1 LNRTSSRIDVLRE
14 AAKDLRY
21 LLNRGYHKETVLKI
35 IGDKYLLDKS
45 ERLILYRSVYSE
57 YEVEVVSKKKLSAK
71 EVRGKNVW
79 IDGFNVLNTV
89 EAALKNHELA
99 LCDDGIV
106 RDFSEVYG
114 KYRISEC
121 TSTSIR
127 LIGSSLKEL
136 DVSRITVLY
145 ESQVS
150 KSGEIAKMM
159 KEILRNLDLDL
170 YVELSKTVDSI
181 LSRVD
186 GVVCTSDSAILLKA
200 KHIFDIA
207 GYIIIEKLGYQN
219 LIRI

>member
-1 LNRTSSRIDVLRE
+1 MNKISSRINVLRE

-21 LLNRGYHKETVLKI
+21 LLNRGYRKETVLKI
-35 IGDKYLLDKS
+35 IGDRYLLDKS

-57 YEVEVVSKKKLSAK
+57 HEVEVISKKMLSEEEIK
-71 EVRGKNVW
+71 DKDIW

-89 EAALKNHELA
+89 EAALRNHELA
-99 LCDDGIV
+99 LCDDGIM

-114 KYRISEC
+114 RYKISEY

-127 LIGSSLKEL
+127 LIGSILKEL
-136 DVSRITVLY
+136 GVSKTTVLY

-159 KEILRNLDLDL
+159 KEISRNLNLDLQ
-170 YVELSKTVDSI
+170 VELSKTVDST

-200 KHIFDIA
+200 RHIFDLA
-207 GYIIIEKLGYQN
+207 GYIVIKKIDYQK